1 MPEKSRPA
9 PKVPIFRPR
18 DYDRD
23 EIEHAREVIR
33 FAKKVLAESDPS
45 ILLGRHKAD
54 PSSENQCDPPS
65 ESQ

>member
-1 MPEKSRPA
+1 MPEKPRPV
-9 PKVPIFRPR
+9 PKVQIFRPR

-23 EIEHAREVIR
+23 EIERAREVIR

-45 ILLGRHKAD
+45 ILVRHKA
-54 PSSENQCDPPS
+54 DPPS